1 MKTFVCFF
9 LVMLLAR
16 PVVLQANHTH
26 EDQML
31 LARSVLRLVRSSA
44 RDNLMDLSI
53 VRSPRRFDTWEEF
66 VGPGTAEWTMED
78 RKEAFGAYLAWLGE
92 TNMTVLDGMEKS
104 LACIA
109 ISKCRTLSFTNA
121 VPALKAIGLNP
132 NGLYRW
138 DAITIAV
145 TLSPLDT
152 NLVGFVET
160 VMTNTASFTPQERE
174 AACAQLAK
182 KLLSECSTNIV
193 DGVTRRQATKMLY
206 HNRKVDTAGSVMLDN
221 LFCAKYDGYANSSN
235 RLDYALYVINYP
247 DDFPYYRQR
256 FITVTNRLLS
266 SGQPLR
272 QLTINEGGNE

>member
-9 LVMLLAR
+9 LAMFLAR

-31 LARSVLRLVRSSA
+31 LARSVLKVVRSSA

-78 RKEAFGAYLAWLGE
+78 RKEAFGAYLAWLGA

-138 DAITIAV
+138 DAISLTV

-193 DGVTRRQATKMLY
+193 DVVTRRQATKMLY
-206 HNRKVDTAGSVMLDN
+206 HNRKVDTAGSVMLDD

-272 QLTINEGGNE
+272 QLTIDEGGNE